1 MKKQAGFT
9 LIELVMVIVILGIL
23 AAIAVPKYVDLS
35 SDAEAAALKS
45 VAGAL
50 SSASA
55 INYAH
60 EKANGAGTAIANCSA
75 VPNLM
80 QGGLDAGYSITAGA
94 VALDTEV
101 SCTLTQTASSNTAT
115 FSAIG
120 VN

>member
-35 SDAEAAALKS
+35 SDAEAAALKGM
-45 VAGAL
+45 VGAL
-50 SSASA
+50 SSGSA

-60 EKANGAGTAIANCSA
+60 EKANGAGTAVGNCTDVAS
-75 VPNLM
+75 LM
-80 QGGLDAGYSITAGA
+80 QGGLDAGYSITAGP
-94 VALDTEV
+94 VALNTEV
-101 SCTLTQTASSNTAT
+101 SCVLTQTSSGNTAS

-120 VN
+120 V